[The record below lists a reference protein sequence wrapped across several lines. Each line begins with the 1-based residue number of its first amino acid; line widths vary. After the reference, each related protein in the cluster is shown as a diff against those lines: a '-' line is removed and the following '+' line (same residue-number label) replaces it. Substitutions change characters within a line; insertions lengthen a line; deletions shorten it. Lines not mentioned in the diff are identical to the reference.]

1 MNLLTVSTDLISIFL
16 FTTLFLFFARKVAK
30 KVGLVDKPNFRKRHQ
45 GLIPLVGGISVYAG
59 ICFTFGIV
67 DYYIPHA
74 SLYLACA
81 GVLVFIGALDDR
93 FDISVKIR
101 ATIQAAVGIVMMVFG
116 KLYLSSLGY
125 IFGSWEMVLGPFG
138 YFLTLFAVW
147 AAINAFNMV
156 DGIDGLLGGLSCVS
170 FAAIGMILWFDGQTS
185 LAIWC
190 FAMIAAI
197 LPYIM
202 LNLGILG
209 RRYKVFMGDAGSTL
223 IGFTVIWILLE
234 TTQGKTHPI
243 SPVTALWI
251 IAIPLMDMVA
261 IMYRRLRKGM
271 SPFSPDRQHIHHLI
285 MRAGF
290 TSRQAFVLITLAAAL
305 LASIGVL
312 AEYSHFVPEWVMLV
326 LFLLAFFLYGY
337 CIKRAWKV
345 ARQEWSSTAI
355 TDRPTVNMLGGYYS
369 QQQFLRNLDVRSNMA
384 SADQPSVMDEAYKEF
399 VMQLASWDTRR
410 EFWLQTDYYKQR
422 MVGNSKADAALLDE
436 MINNIVFIPGDF
448 TRAVNDSVK
457 LIAETAP
464 DANNLL
470 RQYVAFASQRAASHL
485 NDELKGAWA
494 ARTIQ
499 MKAQVKRQ
507 EEVAKAIY
515 DRRMNSIE
523 QALKIA
529 EQHNISRSATDVPAE
544 ELPDSEMFLLGRP
557 MLQARLENLQAVG
570 PAFDLD
576 YDQNRAMLNTLNVGP
591 TLDPR
596 FQTYRYLRTPEEPVK
611 RDSPRRAFLMIM
623 WGIVGGLIGAGVALT
638 RRCSK

>member
-1 MNLLTVSTDLISIFL
+1 MNLLAVSTDLISIFL

-345 ARQEWSSTAI
+345 AR
-355 TDRPTVNMLGGYYS
+355 
-369 QQQFLRNLDVRSNMA
+369 
-384 SADQPSVMDEAYKEF
+384 
-399 VMQLASWDTRR
+399 
-410 EFWLQTDYYKQR
+410 
-422 MVGNSKADAALLDE
+422 
-436 MINNIVFIPGDF
+436 FI
-448 TRAVNDSVK
+448 K
-457 LIAETAP
+457 
-464 DANNLL
+464 
-470 RQYVAFASQRAASHL
+470 
-485 NDELKGAWA
+485 
-494 ARTIQ
+494 
-499 MKAQVKRQ
+499 
-507 EEVAKAIY
+507 
-515 DRRMNSIE
+515 
-523 QALKIA
+523 
-529 EQHNISRSATDVPAE
+529 
-544 ELPDSEMFLLGRP
+544 
-557 MLQARLENLQAVG
+557 
-570 PAFDLD
+570 
-576 YDQNRAMLNTLNVGP
+576 
-591 TLDPR
+591 
-596 FQTYRYLRTPEEPVK
+596 
-611 RDSPRRAFLMIM
+611 
-623 WGIVGGLIGAGVALT
+623 
-638 RRCSK
+638 

>member
-202 LNLGILG
+202 L
-209 RRYKVFMGDAGSTL
+209 
-223 IGFTVIWILLE
+223 WILLE

-345 ARQEWSSTAI
+345 AR
-355 TDRPTVNMLGGYYS
+355 
-369 QQQFLRNLDVRSNMA
+369 
-384 SADQPSVMDEAYKEF
+384 
-399 VMQLASWDTRR
+399 
-410 EFWLQTDYYKQR
+410 
-422 MVGNSKADAALLDE
+422 
-436 MINNIVFIPGDF
+436 FIK
-448 TRAVNDSVK
+448 R
-457 LIAETAP
+457 
-464 DANNLL
+464 
-470 RQYVAFASQRAASHL
+470 
-485 NDELKGAWA
+485 
-494 ARTIQ
+494 
-499 MKAQVKRQ
+499 VKRRL
-507 EEVAKAIY
+507 
-515 DRRMNSIE
+515 RRNRGGS
-523 QALKIA
+523 
-529 EQHNISRSATDVPAE
+529 P
-544 ELPDSEMFLLGRP
+544 
-557 MLQARLENLQAVG
+557 NL
-570 PAFDLD
+570 
-576 YDQNRAMLNTLNVGP
+576 T
-591 TLDPR
+591 
-596 FQTYRYLRTPEEPVK
+596 K
-611 RDSPRRAFLMIM
+611 
-623 WGIVGGLIGAGVALT
+623 
-638 RRCSK
+638 